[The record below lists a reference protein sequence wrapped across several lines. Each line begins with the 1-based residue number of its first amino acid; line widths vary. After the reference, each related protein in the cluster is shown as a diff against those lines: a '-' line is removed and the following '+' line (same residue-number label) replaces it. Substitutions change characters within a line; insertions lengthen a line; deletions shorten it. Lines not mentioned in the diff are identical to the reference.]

1 MLWICPWVTSDTRQ
15 FEFLERKGYLINH
28 GEMPLGDDLENGQ
41 SIENWAVIQKWWNGF
56 SAVLDLS
63 NPAAMAWFQGEL
75 DALVENYGIDG
86 FKFDGGDPYR
96 YMPDHISH
104 QPRTPNGHCEDF
116 ARVGLKYDL
125 SEYRACWK
133 LGGQHLLQRVRD
145 KAHLWGVGGLADT
158 IPTSLAQGI
167 VGYPYTCPDMVGG
180 GEITYDIEHLDQ
192 ELFVRWAQS
201 GTFFPV
207 IQYSLLPNRVLDKE
221 HLRLC
226 MDMIELRKRMG
237 PELLT
242 LAQDAARTGE
252 PIMRY
257 MAYNFPEAGLEEA
270 LDQFML
276 GEKYLIAPV
285 LQKGQT
291 RRLVRFPSGKWK
303 GDDGSVVQGPVEQ
316 EVDAPLARLP
326 WYTRLD

>member
-1 MLWICPWVTSDTRQ
+1 
-15 FEFLERKGYLINH
+15 
-28 GEMPLGDDLENGQ
+28 
-41 SIENWAVIQKWWNGF
+41 
-56 SAVLDLS
+56 
-63 NPAAMAWFQGEL
+63 
-75 DALVENYGIDG
+75 
-86 FKFDGGDPYR
+86 
-96 YMPDHISH
+96 
-104 QPRTPNGHCEDF
+104 
-116 ARVGLKYDL
+116 
-125 SEYRACWK
+125 
-133 LGGQHLLQRVRD
+133 
-145 KAHLWGVGGLADT
+145 
-158 IPTSLAQGI
+158 
-167 VGYPYTCPDMVGG
+167 
-180 GEITYDIEHLDQ
+180 
-192 ELFVRWAQS
+192 LFVRWAQS

-276 GEKYLIAPV
+276 GEKFLIAPV